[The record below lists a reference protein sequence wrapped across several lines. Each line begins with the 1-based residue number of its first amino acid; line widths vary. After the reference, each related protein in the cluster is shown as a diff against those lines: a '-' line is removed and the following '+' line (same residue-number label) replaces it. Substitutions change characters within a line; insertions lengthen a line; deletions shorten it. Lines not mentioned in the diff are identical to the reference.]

1 MKKIF
6 TLAVIIMTTLSVMAQ
21 MHGAMK
27 FAGASRLSVST
38 TDIDNEDDVLL
49 FTMTS
54 PSTGDITLPEMK
66 GMAAIPSFTI
76 KDVTF
81 SLGADHVVNFPEQT
95 FALTVMADGVEKAVT
110 GSSLSGSFNMA
121 DNSLTLTAVFKYGTM
136 PFAMTYNIKAYYVKP
151 VTNSINVS
159 IGGIY
164 NYNNENVTYNVRK
177 YMDDGVEKVDVE
189 VPSYTLDNTMMGN
202 LTLGGY
208 TVKGLL
214 YDEAKQG
221 YYRDYK
227 DDNLSFHFTAENG
240 GTKTMDGD
248 YVFNSSKDNN
258 ILVKYSGTEISSIVN
273 TFQMGSMPFSI
284 TTTFGNETSGIDD
297 IIGTGT
303 NTGQR
308 NNAVYDLQGRRVGAD
323 AKGIVII
330 NGKKYLRK

>member
-1 MKKIF
+1 MVA
-6 TLAVIIMTTLSVMAQ
+6 LNVLAQ

-27 FAGASRLSVST
+27 FVGASRLSVQT
-38 TDIDNEDDVLL
+38 MNIDNENDTVL
-49 FTMTS
+49 FEMKS

-66 GMAAIPSFTI
+66 GMATIPSFTI
-76 KDVTF
+76 KGVAF
-81 SLGADHVVNFPEQT
+81 SLGTDHVVTFPEQT
-95 FALTVMADGVEKAVT
+95 FGLTVMADGVEKAVT

-136 PFAMTYNIKAYYVKP
+136 PFAMTYNITAYYVKP

-164 NYNNENVTYNVRK
+164 NYSNGSVTYNVRK

-214 YDEAKQG
+214 YDEARQG

-258 ILVKYSGTEISSIVN
+258 ILVKYSGTDISSIVN

-284 TTTFGNETSGIDD
+284 TTMFGNETSGIDD

-308 NNAVYDLQGRRVGAD
+308 NDAVYNLQGRRVGAN

-330 NGKKYLRK
+330 NGKKYLRR